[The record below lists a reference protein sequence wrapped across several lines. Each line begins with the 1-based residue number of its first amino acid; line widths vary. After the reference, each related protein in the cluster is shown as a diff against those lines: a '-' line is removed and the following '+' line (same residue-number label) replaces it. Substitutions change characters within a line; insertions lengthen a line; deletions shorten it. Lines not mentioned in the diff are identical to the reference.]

1 MVDILEHCKAHK
13 KIPLPDWVTD
23 EEEKFINNRRRN
35 KTKNN
40 MRKFLCLLI
49 KQDFDKM
56 QHWLVTEEELPQ
68 NVQSRVWTTF
78 HEFKDHDLNMTKL
91 RCLRCRIMANTCVKN
106 IADQL
111 MSAGIIDESL
121 FYKLIDT
128 EQKIGSQEELWNE
141 IFDACLQYHNAQNVV
156 CVFKVVLTDLHMKS
170 EGRQSQFFKQILSE
184 MRANSD
190 EPAEMVLQ
198 CQCHLICS
206 RHLHPV
212 SCLKS
217 FTLAGEYMS
226 QRQTVNKKD
235 PTCSNIVNQNMKK
248 QATVPENAQPRQCRN
263 AKGLQQENPLDSI
276 DIPDGSAQH
285 TARGQHEFDSSSSLS
300 TQSSACSGSSEFQAS
315 GEVSSNED
323 QEKKKDKINTRERKH
338 GWQESRQNSV
348 IRKLSSPR
356 RCEEDRQSRDIVGS
370 ASSANPV
377 RRSASSQRAGD
388 MNIPMAWGRF
398 QQLLCQQEMNT
409 VINKNVNK
417 PNHIY
422 HADNVFVS
430 SVIEKHSHSSKKV
443 RNTSTKK

>member
-13 KIPLPDWVTD
+13 KILLPDWVT
-23 EEEKFINNRRRN
+23 EEDEKFINNRRRN

-49 KQDFDKM
+49 KQDFEKM
-56 QHWLVTEEELPQ
+56 QNWLVTEEEVPQ

-78 HEFKDHDLNMTKL
+78 KEFKDHDLNMTKL
-91 RCLRCRIMANTCVKN
+91 RCLRCRITANTCVKN

-111 MSAGIIDESL
+111 MSAGIIEENL
-121 FYKLIDT
+121 FFKLIDT
-128 EQKIGSQEELWNE
+128 EQKVGSQEELWNE
-141 IFDACLQYHNAQNVV
+141 VFDACLQYHNVQNVV

-184 MRANSD
+184 MRASQE
-190 EPAEMVLQ
+190 EPADTVLQ
-198 CQCHLICS
+198 CQCHLLCS
-206 RHLHPV
+206 QHLHPV

-226 QRQTVNKKD
+226 QRQTVDKKD
-235 PTCSNIVNQNMKK
+235 QTCFNIVNQNMKK
-248 QATVPENAQPRQCRN
+248 QVTVPENAQPRQCRN
-263 AKGLQQENPLDSI
+263 AKGLQQESLLDSI

-315 GEVSSNED
+315 DEVSSNED

-348 IRKLSSPR
+348 IRKYSSPR
-356 RCEEDRQSRDIVGS
+356 RCEEDRQSRDIVES
-370 ASSANPV
+370 ASSGNPV
-377 RRSASSQRAGD
+377 RRSASSRRAGD
-388 MNIPMAWGRF
+388 MNIPMASAHF
-398 QQLLCQQEMNT
+398 EQLLSKHEMNT
-409 VINKNVNK
+409 VINNNVIR

-422 HADNVFVS
+422 RADNVFVS
-430 SVIEKHSHSSKKV
+430 SVIEKHLHSPKKV
-443 RNTSTKK
+443 RNSSTRK